1 MTTLI
6 DREFPTYARGEVR
19 DAILTAYRNSLRTQR
34 DPVTGQP
41 FDETTIRRATMKP
54 SRFWT
59 EAEAVDIVI
68 QAIQKRGDFLAQN
81 INPERSAS
89 PFLYDFHGTQRRTQ
103 PLPATGASGYVRARG
118 SLGTEWQGSTELPD
132 QTAIQATDEQGLTYQ
147 VLLTGEVDDV
157 DEGVLL
163 AMQGVSTG
171 PETEL
176 QAGATLK
183 WINPPP
189 GSEPTCTVEVAFS
202 GGTSRETDA
211 EFAARLIDLRA
222 RPAGAGND
230 AHFRL
235 WARQASNAVAD
246 AFVYPTALHSGSVA
260 VAIVQKRGTSTGPLG
275 RMPSVGTMTV
285 VRGFLTPPVSGEVPG
300 QVRSVVT
307 PWQPEY
313 SDVSLRL
320 GMRRN
325 TDAGWFD
332 AIAWPHGDEEPAVV
346 LGAPAPT
353 GTGFR
358 MQTQETA
365 TPTGVTPQL
374 MWWNPDT
381 SVFTRLQVSSVV
393 AAGGP
398 GQFDVTLSVGGDALP
413 VGARISPYSGRH
425 AELAKSIRDYFDS
438 LGPGEVVDLANDI
451 RGPIAFRRVEPSI
464 RSSYYGGSAIQEY
477 VKDALGSSLFRF
489 ALLEMTPSEP
499 RVPVNVSEGPY
510 LLVPRNVGVYDF

>member
-1 MTTLI
+1 MTLI

-19 DAILTAYRNSLRTQR
+19 DAILTAYRNSLREQR

-41 FDETTIRRATMKP
+41 YDENTIRRATMKP
-54 SRFWT
+54 SRFWV
-59 EAEAVDIVI
+59 EAEAIDIVI
-68 QAIQKRGDFLAQN
+68 QAQQKRGDFLAQN
-81 INPERSAS
+81 LNPERAAS
-89 PFLYDFHGTQRRTQ
+89 PFLYDFHGAQRKTQ

-118 SLGTEWQGSTELPD
+118 VLGTEWQGSTAIPD
-132 QTAIQATDEQGLTYQ
+132 GTAIQATDEQGLTYQ
-147 VLLTGEVDDV
+147 VLITGEVDDA

-163 AMQGVSTG
+163 ALQGVSTG
-171 PETEL
+171 PDTEL
-176 QAGATLK
+176 EVGAKLT
-183 WINPPP
+183 WVNPPP
-189 GSEPTCTVEVAFS
+189 GSEPTALVEVAFS
-202 GGTSRETDA
+202 GGTNRETDA
-211 EFAARLIDLRA
+211 EFSSRLIDLRA

-230 AHFRL
+230 AHFRF

-246 AFVYPTALHSGSVA
+246 AFVYPTADHSGSVG

-275 RMPSVGTMTV
+275 RLPSVGTMTV

-300 QVRSVVT
+300 QVRTIVT

-313 SDVSLRL
+313 SDLSLRL

-332 AIAWPHGDEEPAVV
+332 AIAWPHGDEQPAVV
-346 LGAPAPT
+346 LDTPAPT
-353 GTGFR
+353 TDGFR
-358 MQTQETA
+358 MQTQEEA

-393 AAGGP
+393 AAGDP

-413 VGARISPYSGRH
+413 AGARISPYSGR
-425 AELAKSIRDYFDS
+425 AVELAKSIRDYFDS

-451 RGPIAFRRVEPSI
+451 RAPIAFRRVEPSI
-464 RSSYYGGSAIQEY
+464 RASYYGGSAIQEY

-489 ALLEMTPSEP
+489 ALLEMDPSEP
-499 RVPVNVSEGPY
+499 RIPTNVSDGPY
-510 LLVPRNVGVYDF
+510 LLVPRHVGVYDF